1 LPSTTLTLTAPYPPQ
16 LATIATQQLNEQW
29 ADPNNKKREE
39 IFKREEEV
47 DSDEEYDRRMEE
59 IERKEQAE
67 REAKEAAARPKS
79 KGRGWGA
86 LKKAPVKETLEKVKK
101 VVCAGVLRC

>member
-1 LPSTTLTLTAPYPPQ
+1 MQ
-16 LATIATQQLNEQW
+16 LATIATQQLNENW
-29 ADPNNKKREE
+29 ADPKNKQREE

-59 IERKEQAE
+59 IAKKEKAE
-67 REAKEAAARPKS
+67 KEALEAATLRPKS

-101 VVCAGVLRC
+101 VVCARAL

>member
-1 LPSTTLTLTAPYPPQ
+1 MQ
-16 LATIATQQLNEQW
+16 LATIATQQLNENW
-29 ADPNNKKREE
+29 ANPQNKQREE

-59 IERKEQAE
+59 IARKEKAE
-67 REAKEAAARPKS
+67 KEALDASLRPKS

-101 VVCAGVLRC
+101 VVCARAL